1 MVGRSGTSLGQCT
14 VSVTV
19 TAAATTRESAEAS
32 AQWGSVTRSIFQM
45 NHFCLIDI
53 SNFILQPNNSSARA
67 RAPGAQLAVA
77 RTLAVRSKSRKDQ
90 KIAPPAHR
98 GGRAHRHQQHR

>member
-14 VSVTV
+14 VTV
-19 TAAATTRESAEAS
+19 TAAATTHESAEAS

-45 NHFCLIDI
+45 NHFRLIDI

-67 RAPGAQLAVA
+67 RAPGAQLA